1 MTRRAGQKQLLK
13 IGDVITPMLR
23 KKGIELPNGDRRLKT
38 VWDQTV
44 GPMISAQTVP
54 VQIKDGTL
62 FVRVSTSVW
71 MHQLQF
77 LKQDIVEKFS
87 AAWPG
92 EPVARLHF
100 TIGRVSTVNAAKP
113 EQVFFHPTAS
123 LLKKR
128 DKILIEESLQQ
139 VKDPE
144 LQAIL
149 RRVMI
154 KELTRRRYLE
164 HHHRVL

>member
-1 MTRRAGQKQLLK
+1 MARRAGQKQLLK
-13 IGDVITPMLR
+13 IGDIIAPVLL
-23 KKGIELPNGDRRLKT
+23 KKGIRLPADGRRLKS

-44 GPMISAQTVP
+44 GPMIAAQTAP
-54 VQIKDGTL
+54 GKIKDGTI
-62 FVRVSTSVW
+62 FVRVSNSVW

-77 LKQDIVEKFS
+77 LKHDIVEKFRTV
-87 AAWPG
+87 WTG
-92 EPVARLHF
+92 EPVDRLHF
-100 TIGRVSTVNAAKP
+100 SIGKVAAVSSVEK
-113 EQVFFHPTAS
+113 EKEFFHPTAS

-128 DKILIEESLQQ
+128 DKLLIEESLER

-154 KELTRRRYLE
+154 KELCRRRYLE
-164 HHHRVL
+164 HHRRVP